1 MAVLII
7 IFECKKK
14 LLIYI
19 VVAYLCF
26 FWLINLFKSEQHH
39 NEDEKLF
46 NINFIM
52 QKKKIIIYL
61 V

>member
-1 MAVLII
+1 MEVLII

-14 LLIYI
+14 VLIYI
-19 VVAYLCF
+19 VVAYLCL

-39 NEDEKLF
+39 NEVEKLF

-52 QKKKIIIYL
+52 QKKIK
-61 V
+61 